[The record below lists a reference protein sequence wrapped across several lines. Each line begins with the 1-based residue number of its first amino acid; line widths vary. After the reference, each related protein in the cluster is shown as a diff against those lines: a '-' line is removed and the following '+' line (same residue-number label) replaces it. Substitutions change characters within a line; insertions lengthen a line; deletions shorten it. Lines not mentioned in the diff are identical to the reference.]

1 VTIRIDELTELR
13 ILQLGDAEQVFELT
27 DKNRAYLREWLPWV
41 DSNQTV
47 NDTRRFIQTIINQ
60 FKSNEGFQC
69 GIWNEGKLTGV
80 VGFHRIDWLN
90 KNVEIGYW
98 IAREYQGRGLITRS
112 CKAMIEYAFREFNLK
127 RVQIRCATGNI
138 RSCAIPERLG
148 FRKEGI
154 MLQGEY
160 LYGRFV
166 DLVVYGMLDGDWK
179 KLSPTISSRKG
190 DYVIPA
196 NLNDVETIDGIVRA
210 LYECVT
216 FEAGMKPD
224 FARLRSLCHFN
235 AQFVPPKESSGVSAG
250 VFHTEEFIARLEKYI
265 DRMDSDTK
273 GFHERE
279 AGRKTDVYGAVA
291 HVFSAYELR
300 SLESDRRVIGR
311 GINSIQLLRDHD
323 RWWILSVAWDS
334 ERPDNPIP
342 RDFPLSS
349 S

>member
-1 VTIRIDELTELR
+1 M
-13 ILQLGDAEQVFELT
+13 FELT

-60 FKSNEGFQC
+60 FKSNAGFQC
-69 GIWNEGKLTGV
+69 GIWNEGKMKGV

-112 CKAMIEYAFREFNLK
+112 CKAMIDYAFREYNLK

-148 FRKEGI
+148 FQKEGI
-154 MLQGEY
+154 TLQSEN

-179 KLSPTISSRKG
+179 KLSQTGHSRKG
-190 DYVIPA
+190 GSDIPA

-210 LYECVT
+210 YYECVA
-216 FEAGMKPD
+216 FEAGKKPD
-224 FARLRSLCHFN
+224 FSRLRSLCHFN
-235 AQFVPPKESSGVSAG
+235 ARFVPPKDTSGLSAN
-250 VFHTEEFIARLEKYI
+250 VLHTEEFIARSDKYI
-265 DRMDSDTK
+265 DQGNSVTK
-273 GFHERE
+273 GFYGLEV
-279 AGRKTDVYGAVA
+279 GRKTDVYGAVA
-291 HVFSAYELR
+291 HVFSVYESR
-300 SLESDRRVIGR
+300 SSKSDQRAIGR

-342 RDFPLSS
+342 LDFPLSS
-349 S
+349 L